1 MSENHPLLPPQIHF
15 DEADD
20 AAELV
25 KALQAEG
32 YVTRLDR
39 EAFAGEDDAED
50 HAWVLVVEPF
60 DDRVV
65 AMVDVY
71 GGWLPQDDRPDDP
84 SAGGTGAGGGAPLP
98 DAPRRLKRS

>member
-1 MSENHPLLPPQIHF
+1 MSTNHPHIHF

-25 KALQAEG
+25 KALQTEG
-32 YVTRLDR
+32 YVTRLVR

-50 HAWVLVVEPF
+50 HAWALVVEPF

-65 AMVDVY
+65 EMVDVY
-71 GGWLPQDDRPDDP
+71 GGWLPQDVRLDSGPAVEPPGGRPP
-84 SAGGTGAGGGAPLP
+84 AGGLPLP
-98 DAPRRLKRS
+98 DAPRRIKGS